1 MTLEKAW
8 YRRKAVPPMKRIIQ
22 CLTLGSF
29 LFLTVGCSALG
40 KSNSFTFVPDF
51 PPDFK
56 YELTANYVPAK
67 GQTCTVPGGKGTQL
81 GFNKVYMEY
90 EATSEIPLYR
100 TVSGCPLALNR
111 VEIEVM
117 GIFGPGRGNRSYDDA
132 VIAVRSELS
141 DRNKGTFNA
150 AGESEFLGGC
160 QWAFRTVG
168 PKRYLIKLLTC
179 KKMDEQGNVGRG
191 RPFTAYTLNQL
202 PGKTVRLKIKLA
214 EEEVPAIG
222 DTWSKVPGGWKRCMG
237 DNFEDQYAFCYGNH
251 KDFSTFKM
259 VDERTCT
266 IYPGCT
272 ENKDETP

>member
-1 MTLEKAW
+1 MKHQKALGCCGAALHVKRVIQSLTLSA
-8 YRRKAVPPMKRIIQ
+8 ALS
-22 CLTLGSF
+22 LTLGCAA
-29 LFLTVGCSALG
+29 VG
-40 KSNSFTFVPDF
+40 KREKFTFVPDF

-111 VEIEVM
+111 VEVEVT
-117 GIFGPGRGNRSYDDA
+117 GIFGPERSDRSTDYA
-132 VIAVRSELS
+132 AIAVRPELLE
-141 DRNKGTFNA
+141 RQMGTFNTDGV
-150 AGESEFLGGC
+150 GEFFGEC

-179 KKMDEQGNVGRG
+179 KRMDEQGNIARG
-191 RPFTAYTLNQL
+191 RPFTAYTLTQL
-202 PGKTVRLKIKLA
+202 PGKTVKLKIKLA
-214 EEEVPAIG
+214 GEELPGWG
-222 DTWSKVPGGWKRCMG
+222 DTWVKVPGGWKRCMG
-237 DNFEDQYAFCYGNH
+237 KGIEDQRGYCNGNY
-251 KDFSTFKM
+251 KDFSSFRM
-259 VDERTCT
+259 VDERICT

-272 ENKDETP
+272 EDKDETK